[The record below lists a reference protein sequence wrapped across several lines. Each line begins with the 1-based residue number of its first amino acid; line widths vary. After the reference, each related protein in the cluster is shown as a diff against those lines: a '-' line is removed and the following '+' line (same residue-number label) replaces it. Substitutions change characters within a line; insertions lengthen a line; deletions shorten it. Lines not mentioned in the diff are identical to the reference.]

1 MSQIIHS
8 QIGLTSVPVC
18 HSHLR
23 PHLLCWDKISLS
35 RSGDCWA
42 PPRCSRSSYKVLD
55 QWDQRTR
62 RSDLPSPLF
71 WKKKKITLKK
81 FAHIIKHTCAKKK
94 NLKDKCAF
102 LKFNVWVSFSYEFL
116 KCSLMQLTWVQLLYS
131 LPFMKKNVDFRY
143 QRIFRT
149 KHTPSMFFR
158 WSNHFIN
165 ECLSWSK
172 KHDKD
177 AKNDFFTKPEN
188 SSVDIKWILHVSI
201 H

>member
-1 MSQIIHS
+1 MYLSVTLISGLICFAEIKSHYLGVVIAELLHDVQGPLTKCLTNGIKEHEDQIC
-8 QIGLTSVPVC
+8 QVPC
-18 HSHLR
+18 F
-23 PHLLCWDKISLS
+23 
-35 RSGDCWA
+35 G
-42 PPRCSRSSYKVLD
+42 
-55 QWDQRTR
+55 
-62 RSDLPSPLF
+62 
-71 WKKKKITLKK
+71 KKKNYIKKICSYNKTYM
-81 FAHIIKHTCAKKK
+81 CKKK